1 MGHDTRESLVR
12 EDLLELACAQNAQLA
27 EHRFSIQVI
36 VYSVVGS
43 SSSFP
48 GNKPNLIALPIET
61 RIFLIILILI
71 SISVKKS
78 FFLKNFK
85 IST

>member
-1 MGHDTRESLVR
+1 MGHDTRESLFR

-27 EHRFSIQVI
+27 AHRFGIQVI
-36 VYSVVGS
+36 VYNVVGS

-61 RIFLIILILI
+61 RISIESTIFLHIY
-71 SISVKKS
+71 
-78 FFLKNFK
+78 FLKRINYSFRG
-85 IST
+85 